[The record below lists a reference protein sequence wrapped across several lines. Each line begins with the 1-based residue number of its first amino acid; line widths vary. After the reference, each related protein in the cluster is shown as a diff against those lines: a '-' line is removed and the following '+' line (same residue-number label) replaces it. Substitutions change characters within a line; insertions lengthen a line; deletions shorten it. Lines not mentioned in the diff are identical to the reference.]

1 MLPFVDESPNFIRI
15 SRIHQQCRNPAD
27 PNRVSDNVLRWHF
40 RQSILRNMRGAGEPS
55 WEHDFPPGSDMLR
68 EILEGPFPIERFE
81 MELSARLQGW
91 PTRPGL
97 DSVIRR
103 DKRPKEGIWMA
114 QVIRDISYVLFFRK
128 LPAYI
133 I

>member
-1 MLPFVDESPNFIRI
+1 
-15 SRIHQQCRNPAD
+15 
-27 PNRVSDNVLRWHF
+27 
-40 RQSILRNMRGAGEPS
+40 
-55 WEHDFPPGSDMLR
+55 MLR